1 MVIDLDHRGEIK
13 VSLHNDD
20 TIDHYIV
27 EGERIAQLII
37 MPFVEMQMNEV
48 EELDDTARSDG
59 GFGST
64 GYN

>member
-1 MVIDLDHRGEIK
+1 MVIDSDYRGEIK

-64 GYN
+64 CYN